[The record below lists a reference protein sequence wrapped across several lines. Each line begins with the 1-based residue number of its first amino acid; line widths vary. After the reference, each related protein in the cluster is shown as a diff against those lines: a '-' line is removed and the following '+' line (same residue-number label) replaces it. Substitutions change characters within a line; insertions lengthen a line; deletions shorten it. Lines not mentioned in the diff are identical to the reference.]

1 MEKTHSM
8 PAHIN
13 FSNLQIFPELARK
26 LSNRAVI
33 NLTVV
38 LYSSYLSHHVFF
50 IESCVSPDLDQETNL
65 DLSEQ

>member
-13 FSNLQIFPELARK
+13 FSKLQIFLEIARK

>member
-13 FSNLQIFPELARK
+13 FSKLQIFSELARK

-38 LYSSYLSHHVFF
+38 LYSSYLSHHVFL

>member
-1 MEKTHSM
+1 M

-13 FSNLQIFPELARK
+13 FSKLQIFPELARK

-38 LYSSYLSHHVFF
+38 LYSSYLSHHVFSLKVALVL
-50 IESCVSPDLDQETNL
+50 I
-65 DLSEQ
+65 